1 MGSERHE
8 VVAGLDPIRTELA
21 ELTRAATLA
30 AGLVL
35 AASACSGAEPR
46 TAAAAPP
53 SIAEGWTQQP
63 GLRVDSI
70 LPMEVQLAR
79 FRHGLPVVTALDNAA
94 RSADDLVRQFLTAV
108 GKADTTALAGLTLS
122 RSEYAWLYFPTS
134 VYAAPPYE
142 LPPDLAWTLSRAAS
156 EKGAS
161 RVIRRLSGPRL
172 RFHGYR
178 CGQQASEGP
187 NRFWRQCTVDYEHPA
202 EGRVSRR
209 LFATIMER
217 DGRYKFLSYA
227 NDF

>member
-1 MGSERHE
+1 M
-8 VVAGLDPIRTELA
+8 VAGVDPIRTELA
-21 ELTRAATLA
+21 EFTRAATLA

-35 AASACSGAEPR
+35 AASACRGAEPR

-53 SIAEGWTQQP
+53 SIAERWTQQP

-79 FRHGLPVVTALDNAA
+79 FRHGLPVVTALDNGA

-108 GKADTTALAGLTLS
+108 GKADTAALAGLTLS
-122 RSEYAWLYFPTS
+122 RAEYAWLYFPTS
-134 VYAAPPYE
+134 VYATAPYE
-142 LPPDLAWTLSRAAS
+142 LPPDIAWTLSTAVN
-156 EKGAS
+156 EKGVS
-161 RVIRRLSGPRL
+161 RVVHRLGGAAI

-178 CGQQASEGP
+178 CGQEAREGA
-187 NRFWRQCTVDYEHPA
+187 NRFWRQCTLEYEHPE

-209 LFATIMER
+209 LFGTIMER
-217 DGRYKFLSYA
+217 DRRYKFLSYA